1 MDWKLRF
8 SRRSCRQ
15 LRLLAYLR
23 LSQSVRF
30 RIRREIRPR
39 RFPVQREPRQSRFPM
54 QMAAHQNRFP
64 VQRGDHPFRFP
75 VRQAALP
82 LLLPGP
88 GRLCRSMTPGL
99 RRPGSLGQTRRLPL
113 PGPETAARGLEQ
125 LRRPARLSRKRILP
139 FPALRSWKTRRSSDT
154 SRKQRM

>member
-39 RFPVQREPRQSRFPM
+39 RFPGQREPRQSRFPM

-82 LLLPGP
+82 LLLPGQ
-88 GRLCRSMTPGL
+88 GRLCRSMPPGL
-99 RRPGSLGQTRRLPL
+99 RRPGGLGQTRCLPL
-113 PGPETAARGLEQ
+113 PGPETAGRSLKRFR
-125 LRRPARLSRKRILP
+125 LPARLPQKRILP
-139 FPALRSWKTRRSSDT
+139 FPALRNWKTRRSSDT